1 MRPMLTTWLG
11 LLSLGT
17 GAALAYAQP
26 EDWISLDR
34 CAGCHQQGEKWNKK
48 PNPKLDPLNK
58 KKTTDFVL
66 MNEYE
71 TWSQHDPH
79 RNAAQAL
86 TNALGRRMGQ
96 LLQIKPEQHT
106 ACLSCHAVDTQ
117 PTKPFADKTA
127 DDYYSAEGNNC
138 LSCHG
143 KSRQWFEPHSLVSW
157 RTKTPQEKSEKGL
170 VDLRDAV
177 VRAELC
183 ASCHVG
189 NASEGKI
196 VTHEMYAAGH
206 PPLMPLEVISFCD
219 HEPRHWRWPDEVPY
233 FKADELTKEQ
243 LRDIYHYYPGTNDR
257 TRQMVLSALTS
268 FRVTMQMLQA
278 EAQNGPLDLAHFDC
292 YACHHDLKRP
302 SWRQQRGYPGRPAGR
317 PIIRPV
323 SYELVRA
330 VLAGTGGDVATLDAK
345 MAALNRAYTARA
357 FGTPK
362 QIAASAAEL
371 IAWTNEPRRQSHARC
386 LCRCAAVVGGC
397 PRADRWVPQRPQ
409 ATGRT
414 AVRLRHQ
421 LATDQRP
428 ERGPGRSVPEARR
441 AGHARLASARR
452 PLAAV
457 AAAAQGASLQLR
469 PTTPRPFSVTQRLR
483 PALAVGVFR
492 GVGPLARRGRSAAAL
507 TQSLIPCRWSTA
519 DLSG

>member
-330 VLAGTGGDVATLDAK
+330 VLAGSGGDIATLDAK
-345 MAALNRAYTARA
+345 MAALNRAYTTRA

-362 QIAASAAEL
+362 EIAASAAEL
-371 IAWTNEPRRQSHARC
+371 IAWTNE
-386 LCRCAAVVGGC
+386 VVANL
-397 PRADRWVPQRPQ
+397 RQRPFDAQQSLAVARELTAGFRSAPKQPGVPLFDYDTSWQLTSALSVVLGDPFLKRGELATPAWQ
-409 ATGRT
+409 ALD
-414 AVRLRHQ
+414 ARLRLSLLPPKGQAYNYDQQ
-421 LATDQRP
+421 LR
-428 ERGPGRSVPEARR
+428 
-441 AGHARLASARR
+441 ARLALRNDFDPRSLSEYFEALGRS
-452 PLAAV
+452 LDAV
-457 AAAAQGASLQLR
+457 D
-469 PTTPRPFSVTQRLR
+469 PPRP
-483 PALAVGVFR
+483 
-492 GVGPLARRGRSAAAL
+492 
-507 TQSLIPCRWSTA
+507 
-519 DLSG
+519 